1 MFLEC
6 TCADITIDKWEEL
19 MQNAKPVKYNKL
31 LKLIKNNI
39 PDLYDALAL
48 QFPNPYEDQ
57 ASETKTHYILVHSAI
72 EYFIKK

>member
-6 TCADITIDKWEEL
+6 TCADITMQQWEEL
-19 MQNAKPVKYNKL
+19 MQNAKPIKYNKL

-39 PDLYDALAL
+39 PSLYNGLAL
-48 QFPNPYEDQ
+48 QFPNPYAEQ
-57 ASETKTHYILVHSAI
+57 ATETETHYILVHSAI